1 MERRGRAQT
10 ERERGFGK
18 KRREAKEGFRKVGG
32 KREGFEKKRG
42 RGGEWREKRSNSG
55 KNMVVMRK
63 QIRVNYTKKTRE
75 SKKERMW
82 RKMRKVRGK
91 VERKNGEG
99 SAKAFSGKAGDTEL
113 SRFFF
118 DFLLSFPSTKL

>member
-63 QIRVNYTKKTRE
+63 QIRVNYTKKRE
-75 SKKERMW
+75 RAR
-82 RKMRKVRGK
+82 RKGCGGK
-91 VERKNGEG
+91 
-99 SAKAFSGKAGDTEL
+99 
-113 SRFFF
+113 
-118 DFLLSFPSTKL
+118 